1 MAINGKTFFSQ
12 QKLVLHASLK
22 TQEWGPILTRRAN
35 GASLVETHS
44 RLLYNWLLREDCFRT
59 AAETPALTQ

>member
-22 TQEWGPILTRRAN
+22 TQEWGLILTRRAN
-35 GASLVETHS
+35 RASLVETHS
-44 RLLYNWLLREDCFRT
+44 RLLYNWLLREDWFWT
-59 AAETPALTQ
+59 AAETPALIQ